1 MKLRNRK
8 SYITSLP
15 EGAPPQNIRPRIT
28 QIIYYAILLLV
39 VGYIL
44 YVIGSRFFYFKAA
57 GFVEVEKTIISAS
70 HGGRVIKLPVS
81 EEQKI
86 KAKELL
92 AVIAAVKN
100 CAPVGN
106 GQIVKLQYELDFNRT
121 KLSLLKRAIKD
132 IKARLSDFNL
142 RRALETGQSR
152 ESAGQ
157 KLKLE
162 LLKKQNTADLL
173 ESQIIL
179 QQQQL
184 IKTKKYRPAAM
195 VSSEC
200 FNENLVSPFDGTVRS
215 VKRNLNEFAARGVP
229 LIILTAN
236 NAKVRIET
244 YLKNKE
250 LAYLHKGGIV
260 DVVFADGVKS
270 EAKITAIYSSAYD
283 VSEREWD
290 RPAETQVR
298 VHLEPLTKQDAALWR
313 KYDRMEV
320 TVRGRK

>member
-15 EGAPPQNIRPRIT
+15 EGAPPRNIRPRIT
-28 QIIYYAILLLV
+28 QLIYYAILVFV

-44 YVIGSRFFYFKAA
+44 YVFGSRFFYFKAP

-70 HGGRVIKLPVS
+70 HGGRVLKLPIK
-81 EEQKI
+81 EEQKV
-86 KAKELL
+86 KAKELI
-92 AVIAAVKN
+92 AVIAATKS
-100 CAPVGN
+100 CASAGN
-106 GQIVKLQYELDFNRT
+106 SQVIKLKYELDFNRT

-132 IKARLSDFNL
+132 IKNRLSNFNL
-142 RRALETGQSR
+142 QRALETGQAR
-152 ESAGQ
+152 ESTGQ

-162 LLKKQNTADLL
+162 LIKKQNDADLL
-173 ESQIIL
+173 EGQIIL
-179 QQQQL
+179 QQQQ
-184 IKTKKYRPAAM
+184 INKMKPYRSAAI

-200 FNENLVSPFDGTVRS
+200 YNESIFSPYAGTVRS
-215 VKRNLNEFAARGVP
+215 IKRNLNEFAARGVP
-229 LIILTAN
+229 LIILSAD

-250 LAYLHKGGIV
+250 LSYLHKGDTV
-260 DVVFADGVKS
+260 DVSFADGNKS
-270 EAKITAIYSSAYD
+270 EAKIIAIYSSAYN